1 MNKRIKKF
9 LNLFLLITIAALVVT
24 GCAND
29 KENQPKQ
36 DESAKVEENDET
48 KELTK
53 VTVSEFRDI
62 MWAPVH
68 IAYQN
73 GYFEEEGLDVE
84 FAVYGDGPV
93 AFQGM
98 HAGDSQ
104 FCLLSIDPV
113 FRAFDEG
120 LESKLVAAVD
130 TVRLYGFA
138 SSKDITEISQLK
150 GKSIFAGAP
159 GSAPYSFVWSILEKA
174 GLNPEEDVTFVQMPY
189 GASIAALDQGT
200 IQGSY
205 MDNADRN
212 AFTKI
217 GANFLVD
224 SIKAETRKEIF
235 GSDKFEA
242 SIITATK
249 KFVDEN
255 PEVVQKFVNATVEG
269 AKWIQEHSDKE
280 VAEALAPL
288 YDGTPMETLIEKVE
302 LSRIA
307 YSPDCLI
314 SDEGYKAME
323 NFSLKTGVLKKEVGY
338 ENIIDMSFVEKAN
351 KSK

>member
-1 MNKRIKKF
+1 MDIKIKRFSK
-9 LNLFLLITIAALVVT
+9 LLLITTIFALFVT
-24 GCAND
+24 GCTNT
-29 KENQPKQ
+29 KENS
-36 DESAKVEENDET
+36 ESE
-48 KELTK
+48 ELTK
-53 VTVSEFRDI
+53 ITVSEFRGVKY
-62 MWAPVH
+62 APVH
-68 IAYQN
+68 VAYEN
-73 GYFEEEGLDVE
+73 GYFKDEGLDVE

-130 TVRLYGFA
+130 TTRLYGFA
-138 SSKDITEISQLK
+138 GSKDITDISELK

-159 GSAPYSFVWSILEKA
+159 GSAPYSFVWSLLENA
-174 GLNPEEDVTFVQMPY
+174 GLNPKEDITFVQMDY
-189 GASIAALDQGT
+189 GASIAALDRGT
-200 IQGSY
+200 IDGSY
-205 MDNADRN
+205 MDHYNKRN
-212 AFTKI
+212 FEEI
-217 GANFLVD
+217 GANILVD
-224 SIKAETRKEIF
+224 GENAETRKEIF

-255 PEVVQKFVNATVEG
+255 PEVVQKFVNATVKG
-269 AKWIQEHSDKE
+269 AKWVQDHSDKE
-280 VAEALAPL
+280 VAEVLAPL
-288 YDGTPMETLIEKVE
+288 YDGMPMETLIEKVK

-314 SDEGYKAME
+314 SEEGYKAME
-323 NFSLKTGVLKKEVGY
+323 NFSLKTGVLKKKIGY
-338 ENIIDMSFVEKAN
+338 ENIIDMSFVKKAN
-351 KSK
+351 KSN

>member
-1 MNKRIKKF
+1 MNKGMKKI
-9 LNLFLLITIAALVVT
+9 LNLFLLIIIAALVVT
-24 GCAND
+24 GCTND
-29 KENQPKQ
+29 NKN
-36 DESAKVEENDET
+36 AKVEGNDEPQ
-48 KELTK
+48 ELTK

-62 MWAPVH
+62 VWAPVH

-73 GYFEEEGLDVE
+73 GYFKEEGLDVE

-130 TVRLYGFA
+130 TIRLYGFA
-138 SSKDITEISQLK
+138 SSKDITDIFQLK

-174 GLNPEEDVTFVQMPY
+174 GLSPAEDVTFVQMPY
-189 GASIAALDQGT
+189 GASITALDQGT

-205 MDNADRN
+205 MDNSDRN
-212 AFTKI
+212 AFKKI
-217 GANFLVD
+217 DANFLVD
-224 SIKAETRKEIF
+224 STKAETRKEIF

-242 SIITATK
+242 SIITTTK

-255 PEVVQKFVNATVEG
+255 PEIVQKFVNATVKG
-269 AKWIQEHSDKE
+269 AKWIKEHSDKE
-280 VAEALAPL
+280 VAEVLAPL
-288 YDGTPMETLIEKVE
+288 YDGTPMETLIEKIE

-314 SDEGYKAME
+314 SKEGYEAME
-323 NFSLKTGVLKKEVGY
+323 NFSLKTGVLKKAVGY
-338 ENIIDMSFVEKAN
+338 ENIIDMTFVEKAN
-351 KSK
+351 KSN